1 MEKIKTI
8 NAKEI
13 AFVGGGAMAEAII
26 KGILGGGLVSAEHI
40 HVGEHT
46 QERCDYLIK
55 TYGVKAVG
63 CNNEAVKNADLVI
76 FAVKPQ
82 VAPKA
87 LTSELIASFKKDA
100 WVMSIMGSVN
110 LEQLHGYAPGF
121 PVVRTMPNT
130 PLAAGAGMT
139 AICCDENVTDS
150 MRNDAVAIF
159 GSCGETELVEES
171 AIEAI
176 TAISGCGPG
185 YCFVIID
192 ALADAGV
199 RAGLP
204 RALAIKLAAQ
214 TLAGSGKLC
223 IETGMHPAQLRDQV
237 TSPGGTTIAGIH
249 ALENHGVRGAFYDAV
264 QAVLER
270 SKELQGK

>member
-1 MEKIKTI
+1 MGKINTI
-8 NAKEI
+8 NAREI
-13 AFVGGGAMAEAII
+13 AFIGGGAMAEAII
-26 KGILGGGLVSAEHI
+26 KGILGGGLIAAEQI

-46 QERCDYLIK
+46 QARCDYLIS
-55 TYGVKAVG
+55 TYGVKAVTD
-63 CNNEAVKNADLVI
+63 NNIAVEGADLVI
-76 FAVKPQ
+76 FSVKPQ
-82 VAPKA
+82 IAPQA
-87 LTSELIASFKKDA
+87 LTAELMTHIKKDA
-100 WVMSIMGSVN
+100 WILSIMGSVS
-110 LEQLHGYAPGF
+110 LEQLHSYAPGF
-121 PVVRTMPNT
+121 PIIRTMPNT

-139 AICCDENVTDS
+139 AICCDEKITDE

-159 GSCGETELVEES
+159 GSCGETEIVEES

-223 IETGMHPAQLRDQV
+223 IESGMHPAQLRDQV

-249 ALENHGVRGAFYDAV
+249 ALENHCIRGAFYDAV

-270 SKELQGK
+270 SRELQGK